1 MLRSFKRIPVEL
13 RRLAVVGV
21 FVGVVV
27 VAVFNSREDNLSTDA
42 GNDGSTQPFRQ
53 SEGRQ
58 QAEGW
63 FIPSPRVADLPE
75 SGMQRL
81 ANAVPLPRPR
91 PNTPGFFTNWCDLRA
106 MEKEITCSLKDD
118 VFPKLICRNLVISQS
133 DHAKTSRFGV
143 SEGLSQCC
151 YPAHRRDRTDELI
164 LTTQNQ
170 PLQ

>member
-63 FIPSPRVADLPE
+63 FIPTPRVADLPE

-81 ANAVPLPRPR
+81 AIAVPLPRPR
-91 PNTPGFFTNWCDLRA
+91 PNTPGFFYELVRSQGDGEGDYVLIERRCIPKIDMPEPCYLPER
-106 MEKEITCSLKDD
+106 SRKD
-118 VFPKLICRNLVISQS
+118 F
-133 DHAKTSRFGV
+133 
-143 SEGLSQCC
+143 
-151 YPAHRRDRTDELI
+151 
-164 LTTQNQ
+164 
-170 PLQ
+170 PLQRE